1 MEGEADA
8 TFLFPGAGR
17 AGRST
22 PEFGV
27 LGEAQATALRSLH
40 WGVRGAS
47 RTSDLQW
54 QLQGQQS
61 FLWVI
66 PLELWAQ
73 PGAVPPP
80 PSTCTYFPASDAS
93 CLRGH
98 RSSCFL
104 QRIQALVVTP
114 QNKDRASE
122 TEKRTHPGGSVW
134 EGSAGTTSTDPAQAW
149 ACLTR

>member
-17 AGRST
+17 ARRST

-66 PLELWAQ
+66 PLELWAR

-80 PSTCTYFPASDAS
+80 PFYMHLLS
-93 CLRGH
+93 CIR
-98 RSSCFL
+98 CFL
-104 QRIQALVVTP
+104 PAGP
-114 QNKDRASE
+114 QE
-122 TEKRTHPGGSVW
+122 QLLPTENPGSSGDAA
-134 EGSAGTTSTDPAQAW
+134 EQGQGLRD
-149 ACLTR
+149 